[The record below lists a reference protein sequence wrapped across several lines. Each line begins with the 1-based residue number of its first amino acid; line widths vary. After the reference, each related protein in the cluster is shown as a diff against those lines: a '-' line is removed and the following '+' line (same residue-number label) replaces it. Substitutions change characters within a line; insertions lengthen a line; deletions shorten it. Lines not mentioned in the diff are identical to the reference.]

1 MKTREVAAWMR
12 VEHEK
17 VQDLA
22 NILRE
27 NAAVVPRVNLAAWI
41 KDMQSRFE
49 HFRAHLIKHMAL
61 EEHEGYLSIVV
72 ERRPAL
78 SPEVN
83 RLQNEH
89 RELTRIMD
97 GIYEASKGLTAED
110 RLLVRD
116 CCYRL
121 HGLLGY
127 IERHEELE
135 NNLVTFAFTQDLG
148 ENH

>member
-27 NAAVVPRVNLAAWI
+27 NVAVVPRANLAVWI
-41 KDMQSRFE
+41 EDVQSRFE
-49 HFRAHLIKHMAL
+49 HFRAHLIKHQAL
-61 EEHEGYLSIVV
+61 EEHDGYLATVV

-78 SPEVN
+78 SPEVD
-83 RLQNEH
+83 RLQHEH
-89 RELTRIMD
+89 RELSRVMN
-97 GIYEASKGLTAED
+97 GIHEAVKALAPQD

-116 CCYRL
+116 CCNRIES
-121 HGLLGY
+121 LLCY
-127 IERHEELE
+127 IERHDELE